1 MQNHPVDEINA
12 SKTYR
17 YKIDFVLDDVVPIV
31 KRTYGGNIANKNT
44 GGKKIR
50 GKCGEERWRGEG
62 KKSKGESMKTK
73 SNHNDGNLCG

>member
-1 MQNHPVDEINA
+1 MQAHRVDEIDA

-17 YKIDFVLDDVVPIV
+17 YKIDFVLDDVIPIA
-31 KRTYGGNIANKNT
+31 RTVAISRESNKNT

-50 GKCGEERWRGEG
+50 GKCGEERWKDEG

>member
-1 MQNHPVDEINA
+1 M
-12 SKTYR
+12 R
-17 YKIDFVLDDVVPIV
+17 V
-31 KRTYGGNIANKNT
+31 KRIDIKLILFLMTLFLSLNARTVAISRESNKNT

>member
-17 YKIDFVLDDVVPIV
+17 YKIDFVLDDVVPIA
-31 KRTYGGNIANKNT
+31 RTVAISRESNKNT

-50 GKCGEERWRGEG
+50 GKCGEERWKDEG

>member
-17 YKIDFVLDDVVPIV
+17 YKIDFVLDDVIPIAHTV
-31 KRTYGGNIANKNT
+31 AISRESNKNT

-50 GKCGEERWRGEG
+50 GKCGEERWKDEG

>member
-17 YKIDFVLDDVVPIV
+17 YKIDFVLDDVIPIA
-31 KRTYGGNIANKNT
+31 RTVAISRESNKNT

-50 GKCGEERWRGEG
+50 GKCGEERWKDEG

>member
-17 YKIDFVLDDVVPIV
+17 YKIDFVLDDVIPIA
-31 KRTYGGNIANKNT
+31 RTVAISRESNKNT

>member
-31 KRTYGGNIANKNT
+31 KRTYGGNIAGIEQKYRRQENK
-44 GGKKIR
+44 GKV
-50 GKCGEERWRGEG
+50 WRDEG

>member
-1 MQNHPVDEINA
+1 MQNHPVDEIDA

-17 YKIDFVLDDVVPIV
+17 YKIDFVLDDVIPIA
-31 KRTYGGNIANKNT
+31 RTVAISRESNKNT

-50 GKCGEERWRGEG
+50 GKCGEERWKDEG

>member
-31 KRTYGGNIANKNT
+31 KRTYGGNIAGIEQKYRRQENKGKVW
-44 GGKKIR
+44 GGKV
-50 GKCGEERWRGEG
+50 ERRRE
-62 KKSKGESMKTK
+62 KEQRQKYENKEQS
-73 SNHNDGNLCG
+73 

>member
-1 MQNHPVDEINA
+1 MQAHRVDEIDA

-17 YKIDFVLDDVVPIV
+17 YKIDFVLDDVVPIA
-31 KRTYGGNIANKNT
+31 RTVAISRESNKNT

-50 GKCGEERWRGEG
+50 GKCGEERWRDEG

>member
-31 KRTYGGNIANKNT
+31 KRTYGGNIGGIEQKYRRQENKGKVW
-44 GGKKIR
+44 GGKV
-50 GKCGEERWRGEG
+50 ERRRE
-62 KKSKGESMKTK
+62 KEQRRKYENKEQS
-73 SNHNDGNLCG
+73 

>member
-17 YKIDFVLDDVVPIV
+17 YKIDFVLDDVIPIAHTAAIS
-31 KRTYGGNIANKNT
+31 RESNKNT

-50 GKCGEERWRGEG
+50 GKCGEERWRDEG

>member
-31 KRTYGGNIANKNT
+31 KLTYGGNIARIEQKYRRQENKEKVW
-44 GGKKIR
+44 GGKV
-50 GKCGEERWRGEG
+50 ERRRE
-62 KKSKGESMKTK
+62 KEQRRKYENKEQS
-73 SNHNDGNLCG
+73 

>member
-1 MQNHPVDEINA
+1 MQAHRVDEIDA

-17 YKIDFVLDDVVPIV
+17 YKIDFVLDDVIPIA
-31 KRTYGGNIANKNT
+31 RTVAISRESNKNT

-50 GKCGEERWRGEG
+50 GKCGEERWRDEG

>member
-1 MQNHPVDEINA
+1 MQAHRVDEINA

-17 YKIDFVLDDVVPIV
+17 YKIDFVLDDVIPIARMV
-31 KRTYGGNIANKNT
+31 AISRESNKNT

>member
-17 YKIDFVLDDVVPIV
+17 YKIDFVLDDVVPIA
-31 KRTYGGNIANKNT
+31 RTVAISRESNKNT

>member
-1 MQNHPVDEINA
+1 MQAHRVDEIDAN
-12 SKTYR
+12 KTYR
-17 YKIDFVLDDVVPIV
+17 YKIDFVLDDVIPIA
-31 KRTYGGNIANKNT
+31 RTVAISRESNKNT

>member
-1 MQNHPVDEINA
+1 MQAHRVDEIDA

-17 YKIDFVLDDVVPIV
+17 YKIDFVLDDVIPIAHTV
-31 KRTYGGNIANKNT
+31 AISRESNKNT